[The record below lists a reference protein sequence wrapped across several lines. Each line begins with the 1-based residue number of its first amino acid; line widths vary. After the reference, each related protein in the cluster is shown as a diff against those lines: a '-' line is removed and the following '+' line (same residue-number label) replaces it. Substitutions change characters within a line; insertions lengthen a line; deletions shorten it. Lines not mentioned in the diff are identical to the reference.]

1 MATVIRFAAS
11 NSCFLHLRVNRQW
24 RRGIMGGANNV
35 NGSATTSSTLS
46 PEDREA
52 LKMRTLEV
60 SRVIVN
66 TRECHQV
73 VDEML
78 RAGQPVGLDGEGV
91 NLGPK
96 GN

>member
-1 MATVIRFAAS
+1 
-11 NSCFLHLRVNRQW
+11 
-24 RRGIMGGANNV
+24 MGGANNV

-96 GN
+96 GKTSLRKRPGDSLMICIK